1 MRRVLAALLL
11 AGAACAQAADEDDFA
26 ASKGSAAEAQ
36 LHRQLKA
43 AVRTIPGTDTRYFI
57 GGWLQLDAIAAR
69 KQQDGAEQNTFLV
82 SSTPFGPAPR
92 DYRLSARQSQFNW
105 LSKTPTSLGEVSTRF
120 EANLFPIDGST
131 RITWNQAYVQVGE
144 WVTLGKTYSTFMDD
158 AAIPTTLDYNGPSGV
173 TFVRQALLRG
183 SLPVGERWKIE
194 ASAEDPQAD
203 FTGSGAILDLRTSAR
218 RPDLA
223 ARVRY
228 ESENAHFQVS
238 GLSRRLRVETATPFG
253 ARDRSVDGKGLSI
266 SGSVPAFGD
275 DSVSFQLASGDGIGR
290 YFNDPLSATGLA
302 LSPAGGL
309 ALVRSTGTT
318 VYYQRQWSPDWMSV
332 AGASTLR
339 VSDEGIRPADAL
351 KQATYA
357 SVNLV
362 HRLNPRLLLGGELL
376 WGEATK
382 VSGAS
387 ASNARLQFSVRYL
400 IF

>member
-1 MRRVLAALLL
+1 MKGAILALLVL
-11 AGAACAQAADEDDFA
+11 GCAAAQAEEEDWA

-36 LHRQLKA
+36 LHKQLKG
-43 AVRTIPGTDTRYFI
+43 AVRTIPGTETKYFI

-105 LSKTPTSLGEVSTRF
+105 LSKTPSSLGDVSTRL

-144 WVTLGKTYSTFMDD
+144 WLTLGKTYSTFMDD

-183 SLPVGERWKIE
+183 SLPIGERWKIE
-194 ASAEDPQAD
+194 ASAEDSQAD
-203 FTGSGAILDLRTSAR
+203 FTASGMILDLRTSAR

-228 ESENAHFQVS
+228 ESDSAHFQLS
-238 GLSRRLRVETATPFG
+238 GLSRSLRVATATPFG
-253 ARDRSVDGKGLSI
+253 ARDRSVDGKGLSV
-266 SGSVPAFGD
+266 SGSMPAFGD
-275 DSVSFQLASGDGIGR
+275 DSISFQMASGEGIGR

-302 LSPAGGL
+302 LTPGGGL
-309 ALVRSTGTT
+309 ELVRSTGTT
-318 VYYQRQWSPDWMSV
+318 LYYQRQWAPDWMSV

-339 VSDEGIRPADAL
+339 VGDEGARPAAAL
-351 KQATYA
+351 KRADYV

-362 HRLNPRLLLGGELL
+362 HRLNSRMLLGGEVL
-376 WGEATK
+376 WGEATR
-382 VSGAS
+382 VDGGS
-387 ASNARLQFSVRYL
+387 ASNARLQFSFRYL
-400 IF
+400 MF

>member
-1 MRRVLAALLL
+1 MKRAALALLL
-11 AGAACAQAADEDDFA
+11 LGCAAARAEEEDWA

-36 LHRQLKA
+36 LHKQLKA
-43 AVRTIPGTDTRYFI
+43 AVRTIPGTETQYFI

-69 KQQDGAEQNTFLV
+69 KQQDGVEQNTFLV

-105 LSKTPTSLGEVSTRF
+105 LSKTPSSIGEISTRL

-131 RITWNQAYVQVGE
+131 RITWNQAYLQVGE
-144 WVTLGKTYSTFMDD
+144 WLTFGKTYSTFMDD

-194 ASAEDPQAD
+194 ASAEDSQAD
-203 FTGSGAILDLRTSAR
+203 FTASAAILDLRTSAK

-228 ESENAHFQVS
+228 ESDSAHFQLSV
-238 GLSRRLRVETATPFG
+238 LSRGLRVATTTPFG
-253 ARDRSVDGKGLSI
+253 PRDRGVDGKGLSV
-266 SGSVPAFGD
+266 SGSLPAFGE
-275 DSVSFQLASGDGIGR
+275 DSISFQLAGGEGIGR

-309 ALVRSTGTT
+309 ELVRSTGATL
-318 VYYQRQWSPDWMSV
+318 YYQRQWAPDWMSV

-339 VSDEGIRPADAL
+339 VSDEGSRPAEAL
-351 KQATYA
+351 KRANYA

-362 HRLNPRLLLGGELL
+362 HRLSPRMLLGGEVL

-382 VSGAS
+382 VSGAA
-387 ASNARLQFSVRYL
+387 ASNARLQFSFRYL
-400 IF
+400 MF